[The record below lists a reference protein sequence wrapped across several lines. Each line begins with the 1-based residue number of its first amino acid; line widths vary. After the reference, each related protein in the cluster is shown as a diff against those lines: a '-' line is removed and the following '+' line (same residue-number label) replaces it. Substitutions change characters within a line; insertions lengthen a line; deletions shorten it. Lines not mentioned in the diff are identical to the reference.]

1 MQLPWNR
8 CKNVINYDG
17 LSVSF
22 SGLKA
27 PHGLLDFSI
36 GYYLLNSEEKYDLRY
51 KILLTR
57 SDKETFFNIIEHRE
71 LPTLFSHHVVENYE
85 FFEEQIQ
92 NTQINLTKLY
102 QGIQKLF
109 IVDISL
115 DRNYDNPQLIF
126 ESLNS
131 TGLDLSQS
139 DLIRNYILMGLEP
152 KEQERTGRLYRI
164 L

>member
-1 MQLPWNR
+1 
-8 CKNVINYDG
+8 
-17 LSVSF
+17 
-22 SGLKA
+22 
-27 PHGLLDFSI
+27 
-36 GYYLLNSEEKYDLRY
+36 LNSEETYGLRY

-57 SDKETFFNIIEHRE
+57 SDEETFINIIEHHE
-71 LPTLFSHHVVENYE
+71 PPTLYSHHLVENYE

-131 TGLDLSQS
+131 TGLDLSQA

-152 KEQERTGRLYRI
+152 KEQERIYNEYWHPMESSFEQVDYTEYFDRFMRDFLTMTLRNI
-164 L
+164 TTLRK